1 MEIGA
6 TQVVSGGFFIV
17 AAVFAL
23 ALVALLLWSFGSTR
37 QRRRGRDGLAVLDSA
52 PQHLCNMGPIR
63 RSQDPSDFDYAMERG
78 GKELGKR
85 LRRERR
91 NVALLYLESL
101 RSDFDQLL
109 RIARVVALLSPEVS
123 SSHEYERL
131 RLSILFRVRFQLVKL
146 RFLFGNAA
154 MPELTSLGQ
163 MVTSLAIRM
172 ETAMA
177 TLGERAALAADLALQ
192 SDR

>member
-1 MEIGA
+1 
-6 TQVVSGGFFIV
+6 VSGGFFIV
-17 AAVFAL
+17 ATVFAL

-91 NVALLYLESL
+91 NVALLYLGSL

-146 RFLFGNAA
+146 RFLLGNAA

-192 SDR
+192 SDQ